1 VFVSSS
7 VFNTMLMPFKE
18 KLAVL
23 LDSFDLA
30 TQDPQ
35 RFNQKL
41 LDFASGLD
49 KDEISYLLSLKPD
62 ELKNFLQSLDRILN
76 GLSNFLIL
84 SDEDL
89 AYLASS
95 KLEKI
100 TFFKPDSNSE
110 VVYNVNLLFSLKQ
123 AKDKLFTLIQDEC
136 KDRKKDAA
144 IAQKLLTAFIRP
156 TIERNQAMTDEKV
169 NAAIKALPLQVKMEE
184 VKKDEIIVS
193 KGERLNKETVQKL
206 LVLFKKQ
213 EKLQF
218 YSFLT
223 GNILFLLLVLLVG
236 VFFIRR
242 ELPRLYENNHYF
254 YLILAQLLLVGV
266 IIKITTLFPVSYY
279 ILPVSA
285 AGILTAVLLD
295 IDAAV
300 FIAVMAQAFV
310 GIFFGFDVKLMSL
323 ALIGCLIGSYAAK
336 GASKRIHLLKAGF
349 LIGLSNFS
357 VIVAFGLIDN
367 LGTRD
372 IIANGFIRLAG
383 GLVAWIIAPALLP
396 ILESLF
402 TVATNI
408 KLLELSDLNHPL
420 LKRMS
425 LEAPGTYHHSIIVG
439 NLAEVACEAIGANPL
454 LARVGAYFHDVGKL
468 KNPEYFSENQ
478 ESQEDEQKHEKLS
491 PTMSSLI
498 IINHVKEGVEF
509 AKKYKLPQAIID
521 ILNQH
526 HGTGLIFYFYQRA
539 LEKVEDENMIKE
551 ERFRYP
557 GPRPNTKEAG
567 AVLLADSVEAACRAV
582 KNPNVTKIQDTVR
595 RVINNKF
602 IDRQLDLCDLTI
614 ADLEKIA
621 QIYTRVLTGLY
632 HSRVEYPALKKD
644 AD

>member
-1 VFVSSS
+1 MNKQWWHKPDIEIIRKALKLAAVAGLVVALAVLFFVGKFSTTQKLTEGEVSQMTLYAPYDFHYEKGIDEEKTRRLREETAKNVYPVFVSSS

-236 VFFIRR
+236 VFFIRW
-242 ELPRLYENNHYF
+242 ELPRVY
-254 YLILAQLLLVGV
+254 
-266 IIKITTLFPVSYY
+266 
-279 ILPVSA
+279 
-285 AGILTAVLLD
+285 
-295 IDAAV
+295 
-300 FIAVMAQAFV
+300 
-310 GIFFGFDVKLMSL
+310 
-323 ALIGCLIGSYAAK
+323 
-336 GASKRIHLLKAGF
+336 
-349 LIGLSNFS
+349 
-357 VIVAFGLIDN
+357 
-367 LGTRD
+367 
-372 IIANGFIRLAG
+372 
-383 GLVAWIIAPALLP
+383 
-396 ILESLF
+396 
-402 TVATNI
+402 
-408 KLLELSDLNHPL
+408 
-420 LKRMS
+420 
-425 LEAPGTYHHSIIVG
+425 
-439 NLAEVACEAIGANPL
+439 
-454 LARVGAYFHDVGKL
+454 
-468 KNPEYFSENQ
+468 
-478 ESQEDEQKHEKLS
+478 
-491 PTMSSLI
+491 
-498 IINHVKEGVEF
+498 
-509 AKKYKLPQAIID
+509 
-521 ILNQH
+521 
-526 HGTGLIFYFYQRA
+526 
-539 LEKVEDENMIKE
+539 
-551 ERFRYP
+551 
-557 GPRPNTKEAG
+557 
-567 AVLLADSVEAACRAV
+567 
-582 KNPNVTKIQDTVR
+582 
-595 RVINNKF
+595 
-602 IDRQLDLCDLTI
+602 
-614 ADLEKIA
+614 
-621 QIYTRVLTGLY
+621 
-632 HSRVEYPALKKD
+632 
-644 AD
+644 